1 MFQLFIANLAL
12 LTAFMFL
19 SSRLLRNHERKP
31 FLPVKLRLVIGGT
44 HGLFGILLMFFSVR
58 VDGTT
63 ILDFRQIAIIAA
75 AHFGGIY
82 ASTVTGLIIAAGRI
96 GMFGVNSSSLT
107 AATTAVLLGL
117 ISGILA
123 KHVTDYWK
131 KWLLSIAAG
140 IGVITTSLFFLLGW
154 QSWKVNLYFIAIILS
169 GGLFVAYLIRYLTDA
184 NRLVYQLEE
193 SEAKYRR
200 SFTLQEAIFRSAT
213 GVAIIFTDPA
223 GIAKVFNPGAER
235 MFGIRAEEAIG
246 RRVPGTIV
254 DPAEFALRKQE
265 LQRQLGRPVEDLEV
279 FVTGLSEGKGHEQE
293 WTFVRHDGERFHV
306 HLMLSEVRERGDRL
320 LGYLAIIVDRTESKR
335 AEETMMQANRMLE
348 QLSRRDGLTGVANR
362 RAFDEFLD
370 EAWAKAAMYSQSLSV
385 IMLDIDCF
393 KAYND
398 TYGHQGGDAC
408 LKQVAGA
415 LQRVVGC
422 MDGLAAR
429 YGGEEFVVILTS
441 CGRLQAASVA
451 ESIRREVE
459 ALRIRHIGSSVSE
472 YVTVSV
478 GAASSIPYAGLSPLE
493 LVGMADKALYR
504 AKQEGRNRSE
514 SYQPGN

>member
-19 SSRLLRNHERKP
+19 SSRLLPNHERKP
-31 FLPVKLRLVIGGT
+31 FLPAKLRFAIGGA
-44 HGLFGILLMFFSVR
+44 HGFFGILLMFFSVR
-58 VDGTT
+58 IDGTT

-82 ASTVTGLIIAAGRI
+82 ASAVAGLIIAIGRI
-96 GMFGVNSSSLT
+96 AMFGVTPSSLT

-123 KHVTDYWK
+123 KRITDYWK
-131 KWLLSIAAG
+131 KWLFSIAAS
-140 IGVITTSLFFLLGW
+140 IGVVTSSLFFLLGW
-154 QSWKVNLYFIAIILS
+154 QSWKVNLYFVAVILS

-193 SEAKYRR
+193 SEANYRR

-223 GIAKVFNPGAER
+223 GVAKVFNPGAER
-235 MFGIRAEEAIG
+235 MFGIPADEVIG
-246 RRVPGTIV
+246 RRISGTIA
-254 DPAEFALRKQE
+254 DPAEFALKKQE
-265 LQRQLGRPVEDLEV
+265 LQRRLGRTADDLEV
-279 FVTGLSEGKGHEQE
+279 FVAGLSEGEGHEQE
-293 WTFVRHDGERFHV
+293 WTFVRRDGERFHV
-306 HLMLSEVRERGDRL
+306 HLMLSEVREHGERL

-370 EAWAKAAMYSQSLSV
+370 AAWVKAAMYSQSLSV

-415 LQRVVGC
+415 LQRVVGN

-429 YGGEEFVVILTS
+429 YGGEEFVVILTA
-441 CGRLQAASVA
+441 CRELQAVGVA

-478 GAASSIPYAGLSPLE
+478 GTASFIPYAGLSPLE

>member
-19 SSRLLRNHERKP
+19 SSRILRNHERKP
-31 FLPVKLRLVIGGT
+31 FLPVKLRLVIGGV

-58 VDGTT
+58 IDGTT

-82 ASTVTGLIIAAGRI
+82 ASAVTGLIIATGRI
-96 GMFGVNSSSLT
+96 AMFGVNTSSLT
-107 AATTAVLLGL
+107 AATTAALLGFV
-117 ISGILA
+117 SGIIA
-123 KHVTDYWK
+123 MHITDYWK
-131 KWLLSIAAG
+131 KWLISIAAS

-154 QSWKVNLYFIAIILS
+154 RSWYVNLYFIAIILS

-213 GVAIIFTDPA
+213 GVAIIFIDPA
-223 GIAKVFNPGAER
+223 GITKVFNPGAER
-235 MFGIRAEEAIG
+235 MFGIPVDEAIG

-254 DPAEFALRKQE
+254 DPEEFALRKQE

-279 FVTGLSEGKGHEQE
+279 FVAGLSEGKGHEQE
-293 WTFVRHDGERFHV
+293 WAFVRRSGERMYV
-306 HLMLSEVRERGDRL
+306 HLMLSEVREREDRL

-348 QLSRRDGLTGVANR
+348 QLSRRDGLTGAANR
-362 RAFDEFLD
+362 RAFDEYLD
-370 EAWAKAAMYSQSLSV
+370 AAWTTAAMYSQSLSV

-408 LKQVAGA
+408 LKRVAGV
-415 LQRVVGC
+415 LQRVVGS

-429 YGGEEFVVILTS
+429 YGGEEFVVILTA
-441 CGRLQAASVA
+441 CGRIQVAGVA

-478 GAASSIPYAGLSPLE
+478 GAASAIPYAGLSPLE

>member
-19 SSRLLRNHERKP
+19 SSRILRNHERKP
-31 FLPVKLRLVIGGT
+31 SLPVKLRLVIGGA

-58 VDGTT
+58 VDGST

-82 ASTVTGLIIAAGRI
+82 ASAATGLIIAIGRI
-96 GMFGVNSSSLT
+96 AMFGVNTSSMT

-117 ISGILA
+117 ISGIVA
-123 KHVTDYWK
+123 MRITDYWK
-131 KWLLSIAAG
+131 KWLISIAAG
-140 IGVITTSLFFLLGW
+140 IGVITSSLFFLLGW

-213 GVAIIFTDPA
+213 GVAIIFTDPT
-223 GIAKVFNPGAER
+223 GVAKVFNPGAER

-265 LQRQLGRPVEDLEV
+265 LQLQLARPVEDLEV
-279 FVTGLSEGKGHEQE
+279 FVAGLSEGKGHEQE
-293 WTFVRHDGERFHV
+293 WTFVRSGGERFHV

-348 QLSRRDGLTGVANR
+348 QLTRRDGLTGAANR

-370 EAWAKAAMYSQSLSV
+370 AAWATAAMYSQSLSV

-408 LKQVAGA
+408 LKQVADA
-415 LQRVVGC
+415 LQRVVGS

-429 YGGEEFVVILTS
+429 YGGEEFAVILTA
-441 CGRLQAASVA
+441 CGRVQAAAVA
-451 ESIRREVE
+451 ESIRRGVE
-459 ALRIRHIGSSVSE
+459 TLRIRHIGSSVSE

-478 GAASSIPYAGLSPLE
+478 GAASAIPYAGLSPLE

-514 SYQPGN
+514 SYQPGS

>member
-31 FLPVKLRLVIGGT
+31 FLPAKFRFVIGGA
-44 HGLFGILLMFFSVR
+44 HGFFGILLMFFSVR
-58 VDGTT
+58 IDGTT

-82 ASTVTGLIIAAGRI
+82 ASAVAGLIIATGRI
-96 GMFGVNSSSLT
+96 AMFGVTPSSLT

-123 KHVTDYWK
+123 KRITDYWK
-131 KWLLSIAAG
+131 KWLFSIAAS
-140 IGVITTSLFFLLGW
+140 IGVITFSLFFLLGW
-154 QSWKVNLYFIAIILS
+154 QSWKVNLYFVAVILS

-223 GIAKVFNPGAER
+223 GVAKVFNPGAER
-235 MFGIRAEEAIG
+235 MFGIPADEAIG

-254 DPAEFALRKQE
+254 EPKEFALRKQE
-265 LQRQLGRPVEDLEV
+265 LQRQSGRPVDDLEV
-279 FVTGLSEGKGHEQE
+279 FVVGLSEGKGHEQE
-293 WTFVRHDGERFHV
+293 WTFVRRNGERFHV
-306 HLMLSEVRERGDRL
+306 HLMLSEVRERGDGL
-320 LGYLAIIVDRTESKR
+320 LGYLAIIVDRTESKQ

-370 EAWAKAAMYSQSLSV
+370 AAWAKAAMYSQSLSV

-415 LQRVVGC
+415 LQRVVGN

-429 YGGEEFVVILTS
+429 YGGEEFVVILTA
-441 CGRLQAASVA
+441 CRRLQAAAVA

-478 GAASSIPYAGLSPLE
+478 GTASSIPYAGLSPLE

>member
-1 MFQLFIANLAL
+1 MFQLFTANLAL

-19 SSRLLRNHERKP
+19 SSRLLRNYERQP
-31 FLPVKLRLVIGGT
+31 SMPVKLRLAIGGA

-58 VDGTT
+58 IDGST

-82 ASTVTGLIIAAGRI
+82 ASVVTGLILAAGRI
-96 GMFGVNSSSLT
+96 AMFGVNSSSLT
-107 AATTAVLLGL
+107 AAATAALIGL
-117 ISGILA
+117 ISGLIA
-123 KHVTDYWK
+123 MHVADYWK

-140 IGVITTSLFFLLGW
+140 IGIITSSLFFLLGW
-154 QSWKVNLYFIAIILS
+154 QSWKVNLYFVAIIVS
-169 GGLFVAYLIRYLTDA
+169 GGLFVAYLIRYLSDA

-193 SEAKYRR
+193 SEANYRR
-200 SFTLQEAIFRSAT
+200 LYTLQEAIFRSAT

-223 GIAKVFNPGAER
+223 GVAKVFNPGAER
-235 MFGIRAEEAIG
+235 MFGISADEAIG

-254 DPAEFALRKQE
+254 DPAEFALKKEE
-265 LQRQLGRPVEDLEV
+265 LRRQLGRTVEDLEV
-279 FVTGLSEGKGHEQE
+279 FVAGLPEGKGHEQE
-293 WTFVRHDGERFHV
+293 WTFVRRGGERFHV
-306 HLMLSEVRERGDRL
+306 HLMLSEVREPGDRL

-335 AEETMMQANRMLE
+335 AEETMLQANRMLE
-348 QLSRRDGLTGVANR
+348 ELSRRDGLTGVANR

-370 EAWAKAAMYSQSLSV
+370 EAWGKAAMYSQSLSV

-415 LQRVVGC
+415 LQRVVGS

-429 YGGEEFVVILTS
+429 YGGEEFVVILTA
-441 CGRLQAASVA
+441 CGGLRAAEVA

-459 ALRIRHIGSSVSE
+459 GLRIRHIGSAVSE
-472 YVTVSV
+472 HVTVSV

-514 SYQPGN
+514 SYRPGN